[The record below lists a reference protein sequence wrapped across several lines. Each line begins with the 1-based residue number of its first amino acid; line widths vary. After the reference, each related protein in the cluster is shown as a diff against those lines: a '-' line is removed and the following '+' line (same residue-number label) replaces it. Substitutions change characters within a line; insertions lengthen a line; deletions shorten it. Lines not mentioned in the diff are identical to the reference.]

1 MNVDNELLKKLEKL
15 SHIEIS
21 EDKRDETIAQL
32 QNVLSFVE
40 NISDIDTEDE
50 ATKFMMGD
58 KATGLRED
66 TPISSTEIADGI
78 LSHAPKSADHS
89 FAVPKIIE

>member
-1 MNVDNELLKKLEKL
+1 MNVDNDLLKKLEKL

-21 EDKRDETIAQL
+21 DDKRDETIAQL

-40 NISDIDTEDE
+40 NISDIDTDNE
-50 ATKFMMGD
+50 ATKFTM
-58 KATGLRED
+58 AETPTALRED
-66 TPISSTEIADGI
+66 TPISSTEIADAI
-78 LSHAPKSADHS
+78 LSHAPKSSDHS

>member
-1 MNVDNELLKKLEKL
+1 MNVDNDLLKKLEKL

-21 EDKRDETIAQL
+21 EDKREETIAQL

-40 NISDIDTEDE
+40 NISDIDTDDE

-58 KATGLRED
+58 AATGLRDD
-66 TPISSTEIADGI
+66 TPVSSTTVADAI
-78 LSHAPKSADHS
+78 LDKAPKSAEHS
-89 FAVPKIIE
+89 FVVPKIIE

>member
-1 MNVDNELLKKLEKL
+1 MNVDNDLLKKLEKL

-21 EDKRDETIAQL
+21 EDKREETISQL

-40 NISDIDTEDE
+40 NISDINTDDE

-58 KATGLRED
+58 NATALRED
-66 TPISSTEIADGI
+66 TPISSTDVADAI
-78 LSHAPKSADHS
+78 LSHAPKSAENS
-89 FAVPKIIE
+89 FVVPKIIE